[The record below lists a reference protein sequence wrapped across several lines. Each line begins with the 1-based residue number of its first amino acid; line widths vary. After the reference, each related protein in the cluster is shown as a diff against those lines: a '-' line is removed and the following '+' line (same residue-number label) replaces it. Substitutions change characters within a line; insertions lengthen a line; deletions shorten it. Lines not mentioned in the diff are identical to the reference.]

1 MLTGR
6 TSRNDVVP
14 AMLIKDLIN
23 IPERIYANEFVI
35 KLTEGIERPEETLD
49 QYVVTAQLKRQYER
63 ALSLV

>member
-1 MLTGR
+1 
-6 TSRNDVVP
+6 
-14 AMLIKDLIN
+14 MLIKDLIN